1 MVSFIFAGSLAF
13 ICFAIFDLNKI
24 RFISKNMNILVV
36 LGSFILAFSTMAIII
51 SPHSIRI
58 TTLWQWLA
66 LILAI
71 LALLLMIYTI
81 FSAVSFKKTYLETQ
95 KRNTVVTTGM
105 YALCRHPGVLWFF
118 LFYCL
123 SGLAFN
129 NQLLLIAAM
138 IWTLLDIVYVY
149 IQDRWIFP
157 IILEDYHIY
166 QQQVPFII
174 PNLTS
179 LQHSLA
185 SLLGKGD

>member
-1 MVSFIFAGSLAF
+1 
-13 ICFAIFDLNKI
+13 
-24 RFISKNMNILVV
+24 
-36 LGSFILAFSTMAIII
+36 
-51 SPHSIRI
+51 
-58 TTLWQWLA
+58 LA

>member
-1 MVSFIFAGSLAF
+1 MSFIFAGSLAF

-58 TTLWQWLA
+58 STLWQWLA

-71 LALLLMIYTI
+71 LVLLLMIYTI
-81 FSAVSFKKTYLETQ
+81 FGAVSFKKTYLETQ
-95 KRNTVVTTGM
+95 KGNTVVTTGM

-129 NQLLLIAAM
+129 NQLLLIAAI